1 MRLVETPLAGLLRIE
16 PEPHTDARGLFA
28 RVYDESTFAK
38 YGLPTRWPQWNLS
51 HNTHRGTLRG
61 LHFQRAPHEEP
72 KIVRCTRGRIYDVA
86 VDLRADSPTRLQW
99 YALELDAESR
109 LALYIP
115 PGFAHGF
122 QTLTDDAEV
131 SYHMGDE
138 YHPELADGVRWND
151 PAFDISWPLAHPIL
165 SPRDASYPDLERR

>member
-1 MRLVETPLAGLLRIE
+1 MKLVATPLSGLLRIE
-16 PEPHTDARGLFA
+16 PEPHADARGLFA
-28 RVYDESTFAK
+28 RIYDETLFASH
-38 YGLPTRWPQWNLS
+38 GLPTRWPQWNLS
-51 HNTHRGTLRG
+51 HNTRRATLRG

-72 KIVRCTRGRIYDVA
+72 KIVRCSRGRIYDVA

-99 YALELDAESR
+99 YAAELDAESR
-109 LALYIP
+109 IALYVP

-138 YHPELADGVRWND
+138 YHPELADGVRWDD
-151 PAFDISWPLAHPIL
+151 PALRIRWPLPDPIL
-165 SPRDASYPDLERR
+165 SPRDAAYPHLKER

>member
-1 MRLVETPLAGLLRIE
+1 MKLVATPLSGLLRIE
-16 PEPHTDARGLFA
+16 PEPHADARGLFA
-28 RVYDESTFAK
+28 RIYDETLFASH
-38 YGLPTRWPQWNLS
+38 GLPTRWPQWNLS
-51 HNTHRGTLRG
+51 HNVRRGTLRG

-72 KIVRCTRGRIYDVA
+72 KIVRCTRGRIFDVA
-86 VDLRADSPTRLQW
+86 VDLRPGSPTYRRS
-99 YALELDAESR
+99 YALELDADSR

-122 QTLTDDAEV
+122 QTLTDDTEV

-151 PAFDISWPLAHPIL
+151 PAFGVAWPLANPIL
-165 SPRDASYPDLERR
+165 SPRDASYPDFAIR